1 MSNFQHIKC
10 DQVVQLQAEQRVQIA
25 DIRDE
30 GTFQQGHIAGAVN
43 LSNANLADFLTH
55 ADKQQPLIVVC
66 YHGMSSQ
73 GAGKYLAEQG
83 FQQVYSLD
91 GGMSQFALQFP
102 DMVVSE
108 R

>member
-1 MSNFQHIKC
+1 MSNFQHINC
-10 DQVVQLQAEQRVQIA
+10 QQVVQLQAEQPVQIA
-25 DIRDE
+25 DIRDV
-30 GTFQQGHIAGAVN
+30 GSFQQGHIAGAVH
-43 LSNANLADFLTH
+43 LQNANLAEFLEQ

-73 GAGKYLAEQG
+73 GAGQYLAEQG

-102 DMVVSE
+102 DMLVSGL
-108 R
+108 